1 MNAPELRLKYKGLRD
16 ALDPQERARK
26 TLEIAKRLAALEAFK
41 AASQALFYVSTG
53 SEVDTAP
60 LRSMARELGLSV
72 SAPRSDTAAKRL
84 VFYNLDS
91 DLELEP
97 GPFGIPQPKPD
108 SGRVT
113 DLTNKSVVLVP
124 GMVFDA
130 LGHRLGWG
138 GGYYDRFL
146 GGDGAGLVSVGL
158 AFDIQISDNLPQQP
172 HDVALRWIVTE
183 SRVIDCAA
191 PNKGRP

>member
-16 ALDPQERARK
+16 AINSQERARK
-26 TLEIAKRLAALEAFK
+26 TLEIGKRLAALAAFK
-41 AASQALFYVSTG
+41 SASQALFYVSTG
-53 SEVDTAP
+53 SEVDTVP
-60 LRSMARELGLSV
+60 LRSMARDLGLGVSV
-72 SAPRSDTAAKRL
+72 PRSDTTTKRL
-84 VFYNLDS
+84 VFHDLDS
-91 DLELEP
+91 DLKLEP
-97 GPFGIPQPKPD
+97 GPFGIAQPKPD
-108 SGRVT
+108 SRVT

-124 GMVFDA
+124 GMVFDV

-158 AFDIQISDNLPQQP
+158 AFDIQISDNLPQQA

-183 SRVIDCAA
+183 SRVIDCSA